1 MALGGGVWFSQ
12 NKKLPG
18 SYINFI
24 SRITASTTIGSR
36 GVAAIGMSLDWGI
49 DGEMMEITGED
60 FVRNS
65 LKYFGFVYTDSAV
78 RWLREIF
85 RNATKVYVYKLN
97 SSDSGKSSNT
107 YATAKCSGM
116 FGNNLKIKISANVND
131 ANLWDVVTLMSGV
144 EVDSQTVASAANL
157 KDNDFVTFK
166 KNATLAATAGLSLTG
181 GTHTSTTAENHVTF
195 MNLLESYTDV
205 NAVGVAN
212 DESASGALQLN
223 AVYAAWCKR
232 MRDEVGFK
240 VQVVMYNYAADYEG
254 VVNVKNAVNTPS
266 VSKAGLVYWVLGL
279 IAGSPINGSATN
291 KLYDGELDIDT
302 NYTQAQLEA
311 CIDAGEFVLHKVGND
326 VRVLVDIN
334 SLTTTTTDK
343 GDLFKA
349 NQTIRV
355 IDDMANQIAATFNT
369 KYLGIVPND
378 DDGRAALWADIVGYC
393 RELDRIRAIEN
404 FDEESVTVEQGNSK
418 RAVLVNCALTIINAM
433 EQLYMTTIIS

>member
-1 MALGGGVWFSQ
+1 M
-12 NKKLPG
+12 
-18 SYINFI
+18 
-24 SRITASTTIGSR
+24 
-36 GVAAIGMSLDWGI
+36 
-49 DGEMMEITGED
+49 
-60 FVRNS
+60 
-65 LKYFGFVYTDSAV
+65 
-78 RWLREIF
+78 
-85 RNATKVYVYKLN
+85 
-97 SSDSGKSSNT
+97 
-107 YATAKCSGM
+107 
-116 FGNNLKIKISANVND
+116 
-131 ANLWDVVTLMSGV
+131 
-144 EVDSQTVASAANL
+144 
-157 KDNDFVTFK
+157 
-166 KNATLAATAGLSLTG
+166 
-181 GTHTSTTAENHVTF
+181 
-195 MNLLESYTDV
+195 
-205 NAVGVAN
+205 
-212 DESASGALQLN
+212 
-223 AVYAAWCKR
+223 
-232 MRDEVGFK
+232 
-240 VQVVMYNYAADYEG
+240 
-254 VVNVKNAVNTPS
+254 NTPS

-302 NYTQAQLEA
+302 DYTQAQLEA